1 MLDSLVALIT
11 DLPTPRRDALSTIH
25 VQTSTAVIPT
35 PKTKTESNDL
45 KQRLRKQ
52 GYPSLRAFAERR
64 GYKYLDVS
72 DVVRGVRRGYWG
84 VGRDIA
90 KDLGLN
96 PEA

>member
-1 MLDSLVALIT
+1 M
-11 DLPTPRRDALSTIH
+11 
-25 VQTSTAVIPT
+25 
-35 PKTKTESNDL
+35 TKTESNDL
-45 KQRLRKQ
+45 KQDLR
-52 GYPSLRAFAERR
+52 RR
-64 GYKYLDVS
+64 GFKSLKDYAQQRGWNYRDVS